1 MLNGWRRA
9 FCLFVYVCVFWVR
22 IILGVFICV
31 FLCLG
36 KSDAH
41 PGVSLNIPLMRKQLR
56 QFMYIARVC
65 IASV

>member
-1 MLNGWRRA
+1 MVGEGHFVCLCMFVFFGLGSFWV
-9 FCLFVYVCVFWVR
+9 CLFAF
-22 IILGVFICV
+22 

>member
-31 FLCLG
+31 FYVWVNRMHILVFLLIFLSCANNSVNLC
-36 KSDAH
+36 
-41 PGVSLNIPLMRKQLR
+41 I
-56 QFMYIARVC
+56 
-65 IASV
+65 